1 MVHFSHTYPGGVA
14 DPVNCVV
21 SLWQAIEMANDMDF
35 LVGSVDEHARD
46 KQLFI
51 RHVIKQISTF
61 NGVLTVYM
69 DLRTK

>member
-1 MVHFSHTYPGGVA
+1 
-14 DPVNCVV
+14 
-21 SLWQAIEMANDMDF
+21 MANDMDF